1 MHNFLK
7 KKGLT
12 KILLDRRAMTYDI
25 VEYETKNS
33 DNNEKK
39 NITMN

>member
-1 MHNFLK
+1 
-7 KKGLT
+7 
-12 KILLDRRAMTYDI
+12 MTYDI

-39 NITMN
+39 NIIIN